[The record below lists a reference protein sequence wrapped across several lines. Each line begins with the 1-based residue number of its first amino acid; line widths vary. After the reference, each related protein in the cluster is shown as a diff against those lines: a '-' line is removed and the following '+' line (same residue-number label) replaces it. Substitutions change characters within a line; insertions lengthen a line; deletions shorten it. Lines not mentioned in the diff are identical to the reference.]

1 MIILEIDPDLT
12 KYNQVI
18 YATAKVMT
26 TNRQK
31 KNNVKRE
38 DRESN
43 KR

>member
-31 KNNVKRE
+31 KKQCEKR
-38 DRESN
+38 R
-43 KR
+43 